1 MEFWQSIK
9 GKWNQLVQW
18 KLWNVAGTPSNAP
31 ESALWYD
38 TTEHRAALKDDEK
51 TRHLAH
57 VEDLPN
63 YSGVFTLPTITVG
76 AGGVL
81 TIGGDGYI
89 YAREDANYTGIPKLW
104 NPAGATLNLVSG
116 ADQWLVYTAGVGYSL
131 TTINPG
137 DAGLLSNK
145 VPLYRYQYEFGRV
158 HSEDQDQ
165 LARGQSEKNAVRV
178 AFTEFYKRVRETG
191 LELTMSNL
199 LVNISGA
206 YVYRG
211 PVIDSVVPFVG
222 GTNQLYRHSIAN
234 GTWSEATVAGI
245 DTSIYNPSTGIATLQ
260 AQKFAWAHVYRSIGD
275 AVEAFVVYGDSDY
288 STEAAAIA
296 GFKIPSA
303 LTATIRSHCVRVAS
317 VLYKKGDTTIPST
330 RVYTAWVESTIGS
343 TGIPNHNELGLIDGG
358 DPANNYYGHLSAA
371 QRLLIV
377 NSGAANGVA
386 TLDANGKVPSGQL
399 PSYVDD
405 VLEYATKAGFPA
417 TGESGK
423 IYVDLSTNL
432 TWRWSG
438 STYVEISPSL
448 ALGETST
455 TAYRGDRGKI
465 AYDHSKAAHAPANAD
480 NTQAAIAA
488 AAAKTTPVDADVLPL
503 LDSAA
508 SWAVKKLSWA
518 NIKAALKAYLDTLYS
533 AIGHTHAA
541 STITSTATGDVAATN
556 VQAAIAELASE
567 KLSNSA
573 AASTYA
579 TIQQLSDKISKTDTN
594 IQNITG
600 PIKLNKSIYNH
611 TNNGVAGTSGYF
623 KVCTINIISAYVNRP
638 LEMSI
643 AQRQKVSSCRLSITF
658 QSISVLDPTLSAF
671 RYSGGDSIVAYIQ
684 NSATSV
690 WDLYV
695 NKQEPYD
702 NLQVFDFNDPHN
714 NFNVVWSTATEQ
726 VTSLPAGGTFAIPH
740 TLKMSNTASDI
751 PSTATGDVAATNV
764 QAAIDELANEKLAA
778 SAAATEYVS
787 KTATGTQAMASGLNG
802 PSIFSIGIDTIPG
815 SDSGR
820 LDLFGA
826 GAASTSRGAGIQI
839 QGKDS
844 GGTDAGGGIYY
855 DAANITAAAAA
866 HFFRVKGI
874 TKFTVTNS
882 GASQAGIIDVLG
894 GTDNTP
900 LTGNVQT
907 LLNGKS
913 PVNATIADNAGS
925 STLPTAGTATAIVT
939 LLQQIRDNLKKL
951 FASLTDGSVTK
962 IGTATVGSNVR
973 PVYLNA
979 GSPTQVSANIA
990 LAVHAHG
997 NLTSDGKL
1005 GATAGLPVVTGT
1017 GGAVQAVAWSTTN
1030 PNMDGTASVGSSTVP
1045 SRSDHRH
1052 PSDTSRA
1059 TRAKDSVAALY
1070 SGVTMS
1076 SVVDGTTYTLPQYG
1090 TATLPANVGS
1100 IGDRVFFTVTGCNA
1114 GPITVNGLQKNG
1126 GQGVS
1131 GIIAEKCALGWCV
1144 C

>member
-18 KLWNVAGTPSNAP
+18 TLWRVAGSPSNAP
-31 ESALWYD
+31 ESAVWYD
-38 TTEHRAALKDDEK
+38 TTEHRAALKDDSK
-51 TRHLAH
+51 TQHLAH

-116 ADQWLVYTAGVGYSL
+116 ADQWLVYTAGVGYSI

-275 AVEAFVVYGDSDY
+275 AVEAFVVYGDSYY
-288 STEAAAIA
+288 STEAAALA
-296 GFKIPSA
+296 GFKLPSA

-371 QRLLIV
+371 QRLLLV
-377 NSGAANGVA
+377 NAGAANGVA

-448 ALGETST
+448 ALGETNT
-455 TAYRGDRGKI
+455 TAYRGDRGKT
-465 AYDHSKAAHAPANAD
+465 AYDHSQSAHAPANAD
-480 NTQAAIAA
+480 NTQAAIEA
-488 AAAKTTPVDADVLPL
+488 AAAKTTPVDADVMPL

-508 SWAVKKLSWA
+508 SNSIKKLTWA
-518 NIKAALKAYLDTLYS
+518 NIKAALKSYLDTKLARDGSQTMDGNLTFQGVSGTNSRYIQFCVGGNDFARVMAGANAENDGWLEIATADDGQEPIYLRQYIGDALGVFSTVKRS
-533 AIGHTHAA
+533 ATLLDALGNTQFPGTVTATGFNGHATSATHSWAMRQDGIFTARNIDVPLGGHGEFIAYNVHNPEGALPMSSSWCYITEHHHSEDDNLHYVQTFIDFWANRKFWRTCEWGVLSAWAEDATTAWVKDVAA
-541 STITSTATGDVAATN
+541 PTSHASTATTYGVSSATN
-556 VQAAIAELASE
+556 F
-567 KLSNSA
+567 
-573 AASTYA
+573 
-579 TIQQLSDKISKTDTN
+579 
-594 IQNITG
+594 G
-600 PIKLNKSIYNH
+600 H
-611 TNNGVAGTSGYF
+611 
-623 KVCTINIISAYVNRP
+623 
-638 LEMSI
+638 
-643 AQRQKVSSCRLSITF
+643 
-658 QSISVLDPTLSAF
+658 
-671 RYSGGDSIVAYIQ
+671 
-684 NSATSV
+684 
-690 WDLYV
+690 
-695 NKQEPYD
+695 
-702 NLQVFDFNDPHN
+702 
-714 NFNVVWSTATEQ
+714 
-726 VTSLPAGGTFAIPH
+726 
-740 TLKMSNTASDI
+740 
-751 PSTATGDVAATNV
+751 
-764 QAAIDELANEKLAA
+764 
-778 SAAATEYVS
+778 
-787 KTATGTQAMASGLNG
+787 AMAS
-802 PSIFSIGIDTIPG
+802 S
-815 SDSGR
+815 
-820 LDLFGA
+820 
-826 GAASTSRGAGIQI
+826 AAPA
-839 QGKDS
+839 
-844 GGTDAGGGIYY
+844 
-855 DAANITAAAAA
+855 
-866 HFFRVKGI
+866 
-874 TKFTVTNS
+874 
-882 GASQAGIIDVLG
+882 
-894 GTDNTP
+894 
-900 LTGNVQT
+900 
-907 LLNGKS
+907 
-913 PVNATIADNAGS
+913 
-925 STLPTAGTATAIVT
+925 
-939 LLQQIRDNLKKL
+939 
-951 FASLTDGSVTK
+951 
-962 IGTATVGSNVR
+962 
-973 PVYLNA
+973 
-979 GSPTQVSANIA
+979 
-990 LAVHAHG
+990 
-997 NLTSDGKL
+997 
-1005 GATAGLPVVTGT
+1005 
-1017 GGAVQAVAWSTTN
+1017 
-1030 PNMDGTASVGSSTVP
+1030 MDGTASAGTDNGKFTREGHV
-1045 SRSDHRH
+1045 H
-1052 PSDTSRA
+1052 PSDTSRLA
-1059 TRAKDSVAALY
+1059 
-1070 SGVTMS
+1070 
-1076 SVVDGTTYTLPQYG
+1076 
-1090 TATLPANVGS
+1090 
-1100 IGDRVFFTVTGCNA
+1100 IGDGLSAGTQVVSRPYVSGQAHNA
-1114 GPITVNGLQKNG
+1114 GTIYL
-1126 GQGVS
+1126 
-1131 GIIAEKCALGWCV
+1131 EY
-1144 C
+1144 